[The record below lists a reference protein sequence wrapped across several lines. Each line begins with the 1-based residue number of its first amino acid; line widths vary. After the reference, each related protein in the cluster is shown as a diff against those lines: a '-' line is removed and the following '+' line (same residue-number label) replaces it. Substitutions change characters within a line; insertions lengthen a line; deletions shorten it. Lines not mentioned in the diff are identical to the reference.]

1 MSYLF
6 RICFIPLHLAPSLF
20 DAAEIQHKIQK
31 KWFGTMTFHD
41 FPISNHHRFSF
52 PIRTG
57 PTSPAAWIEP
67 PGQAAL
73 VLHDVKEMVWIR
85 TEHFTNND
93 GTTGNVDD

>member
-1 MSYLF
+1 MIFLF
-6 RICFIPLHLAPSLF
+6 QTTIVFPSPSALA
-20 DAAEIQHKIQK
+20 
-31 KWFGTMTFHD
+31 
-41 FPISNHHRFSF
+41 
-52 PIRTG
+52 